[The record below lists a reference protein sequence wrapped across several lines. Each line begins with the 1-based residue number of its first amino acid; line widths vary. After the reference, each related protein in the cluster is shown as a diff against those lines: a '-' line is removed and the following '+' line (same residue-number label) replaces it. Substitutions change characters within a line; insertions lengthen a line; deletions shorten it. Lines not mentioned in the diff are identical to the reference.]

1 MSTADISQGTDRAA
15 IARETDAPTAETT
28 GRATTAAD
36 APPAGATHAEG
47 THPTETTRPATTA
60 TGTHPGEATDPGNAL
75 SARAR
80 AAATATGTHTAE
92 TTDPAG
98 AQPAGA
104 TRPATTTTGTH
115 PGEATDPGNAL
126 SAKARAA
133 ATATGAHP
141 AEADRPGA
149 TATPVRSA
157 LGLRLFGSELGLV
170 FRRRRNQSL
179 LLLLGA
185 IPIVVGIALK
195 LSTPRGDDAGPRLIT
210 QVAGNGVFLTVG
222 ALFFVLPL
230 ILPLT
235 ISVVAGDSVA
245 GEAGIGTLRYLLA
258 VPAGRTRLL
267 LVKYATTV
275 TFCLAAVATLT
286 ATALATGLL
295 LFPVGP
301 VTLLSG
307 STVSLSAGMVRLLL
321 VALYIAAGVAT
332 LASIGLA
339 VSTVTDSPIAAITT
353 TAVLPVVS
361 QVVDAVPQ
369 LGSVHPYLFTHW
381 WYSYDDLLRA
391 PIVTDHLTR
400 GLLTFLAYTVVF
412 GSVAWARFTS
422 KDVTC

>member
-1 MSTADISQGTDRAA
+1 MSTADISQETDRAA

-36 APPAGATHAEG
+36 APPDGAAHAEG
-47 THPTETTRPATTA
+47 THPAEATRPAATA
-60 TGTHPGEATDPGNAL
+60 TGTHPGEATPTGTHPGEATPTGTHPGEATDPGNTL

-80 AAATATGTHTAE
+80 AASTATGTHPAE

-98 AQPAGA
+98 AQPARA
-104 TRPATTTTGTH
+104 TRPA
-115 PGEATDPGNAL
+115 N
-126 SAKARAA
+126 
-133 ATATGAHP
+133 TATGTHP

-149 TATPVRSA
+149 AATHVRSA

-170 FRRRRNQSL
+170 FRRRRNQAL

-286 ATALATGLL
+286 ATALITGLV

-332 LASIGLA
+332 LAAIGLA

-361 QVVDAVPQ
+361 QVIDAVPQ

-400 GLLTFLAYTVVF
+400 GLLTFLAYTLVF
-412 GSVAWARFTS
+412 GSLAWARFTS

>member
-1 MSTADISQGTDRAA
+1 MSTADISQGTDRVA
-15 IARETDAPTAETT
+15 IARETDAPTVETT
-28 GRATTAAD
+28 GRAATAAD
-36 APPAGATHAEG
+36 ARPAGATHAEG
-47 THPTETTRPATTA
+47 ARAAEATDPENALSARAARAVATA
-60 TGTHPGEATDPGNAL
+60 TGTHPAEA
-75 SARAR
+75 
-80 AAATATGTHTAE
+80 
-92 TTDPAG
+92 TDPAG
-98 AQPAGA
+98 ADPAGA
-104 TRPATTTTGTH
+104 TRPATIAADTH
-115 PGEATDPGNAL
+115 PAEATHAE
-126 SAKARAA
+126 
-133 ATATGAHP
+133 GAHA
-141 AEADRPGA
+141 AEADRPAA
-149 TATPVRSA
+149 TATTVRSA

-170 FRRRRNQSL
+170 FRRRRNQAL

-195 LSTPRGDDAGPRLIT
+195 LSTPRGDDAGPRLIA

-230 ILPLT
+230 ILPLA

-307 STVSLSAGMVRLLL
+307 STVSLSEGLVRLLL

-332 LASIGLA
+332 LAAIGLA

-361 QVVDAVPQ
+361 QVIDAVPQ
-369 LGSVHPYLFTHW
+369 LRSVHPYLFTHW

-391 PIVTDHLTR
+391 PIVTDHLTH
-400 GLLTFLAYTVVF
+400 GLLAFLAYTLVF